1 MRWTGFL
8 ARGASALAV
17 ALLLQA
23 CGGSAPSEPSR
34 SEDPRAPQAS
44 ALESEDLGE
53 QLRAVPGLT
62 VLLDVWLSNTTK
74 DTRFFILD
82 YEQPTDHQHPEGER
96 FRQRM
101 TLLYR
106 YRPGPTPV
114 VLHTLG
120 YELTPTTGQS
130 EPTRLLAAHE
140 LRVEHRFFGTSRP
153 ASHDWKR
160 LTIEQAAADHHRI
173 VQALRP
179 LLGDGRWLS
188 TGISKGGQAATYH
201 RHFYP
206 DDVEATVAYVSPN
219 VRGETDVRAVRFLET
234 VGTDADCRQRLK
246 AIQRAALTRR
256 EEMLPFAAGAA
267 ASTGATFDML
277 GLDRA
282 LEFSVLELPYYFW
295 QVGSQSLCPTIPA
308 PDAPASALFDFIQ
321 RHTFFTDSF
330 GDAGLQSLAP
340 YYYQAATQLGA
351 LRYAEHHLHGLLH
364 YPRQDLPAHLP
375 PLGVQKRF
383 DVTAML
389 RVGHWVRDAG
399 QRMLFLYGE
408 NDPWFSAP
416 FEVRES
422 NDALRFVVPRGNHGA
437 RLAQLPEPERSVAL
451 ERLFQWAG
459 QAPSAARQG
468 LAVPE
473 VDTRSQEDSLEPAHR
488 PL

>member
-23 CGGSAPSEPSR
+23 CGGSAPSELSR
-34 SEDPRAPQAS
+34 SEDPGAARAS

-53 QLRAVPGLT
+53 RLRAVPGLT
-62 VLLDVWLSNTTK
+62 VLQDVWLSDITK

-82 YEQPTDHQHPEGER
+82 YEQPMDHQHTGGER

-106 YRPGPTPV
+106 YKPGPTPV
-114 VLHTLG
+114 VLNTLG
-120 YELTPTTGQS
+120 YGLTPTPGQS
-130 EPTRLLAAHE
+130 EPTRLLTAHE

-153 ASHDWKR
+153 ASLDWKR

-188 TGISKGGQAATYH
+188 TGNSKGGQAATYH
-201 RHFYP
+201 RYFYP
-206 DDVEATVAYVSPN
+206 DDVEATVAYVTPN

-234 VGTDADCRQRLK
+234 VGTDAGCRERLK
-246 AIQRAALTRR
+246 SIQRAALTRR
-256 EEMLPFAAGAA
+256 EELLPLAAGVA
-267 ASTGATFDML
+267 ASTGATFDVL

-295 QVGSQSLCPTIPA
+295 QVGGQTLCPTIPA
-308 PDAPASALFDFIQ
+308 PGAPASALFDFIQ
-321 RHTFFTDSF
+321 RYTYFTDSF

-340 YYYQAATQLGA
+340 YYYQAATQIGA
-351 LRYAEHHLHGLLH
+351 LRYAEHHLHGLLR
-364 YPRQDLPAHLP
+364 YPRQDLPANLP

-389 RVGHWVRDAG
+389 RVGHWVRNSG

-408 NDPWFSAP
+408 DDPWFSVP

-422 NDALRFVVPRGNHGA
+422 NDSLRFVVPRGNHGA
-437 RLAQLPEPERSVAL
+437 RLAQLPEPERTAAL
-451 ERLFQWAG
+451 EHLFQWAG
-459 QAPSAARQG
+459 LDPSAARQG
-468 LAVPE
+468 LRVPE
-473 VDTRSQEDSLEPAHR
+473 ADTWSWEDSLEPAHR